1 LIAWIA
7 VEVATAASMIDR
19 RSDRLSRGLR
29 SLGLRPGDCVV
40 VLCCDEHRADRAVG
54 YRAAQKAELVPI
66 SLPLAMPI
74 ASLTLRLRSLRPQ
87 LLLACSEG
95 VSAWRQTGVAC
106 RVVGD
111 EPGVTWWKLL
121 EARHTAA

>member
-1 LIAWIA
+1 MLVP
-7 VEVATAASMIDR
+7 VEVATAASSIDR
-19 RSDRLSRGLR
+19 RSDRLARGLR
-29 SLGLRPGDCVV
+29 SLGLCPGDRVV
-40 VLCCDEHRADRAVG
+40 VLCCDEHQADRAVG
-54 YRAAQKAELVPI
+54 YRAAHKAELVPI
-66 SLPLAMPI
+66 VLPLAMPI
-74 ASLTLRLRSLRPQ
+74 ESLQARLRSLRPQ

-121 EARHTAA
+121 EARHAAA